1 MKSFMTIGANPKH
14 ICACSAYMDPGS
26 NINNLKIRDMKNVKE
41 IIEALRDVD
50 GETMQH
56 ILEEVGMEQQMLRQ
70 LIMSAQPYQVADI
83 LEEKRI
89 LSNQGKL
96 I

>member
-1 MKSFMTIGANPKH
+1 MVKLLLKSSLIKPAGESLAVL
-14 ICACSAYMDPGS
+14 I
-26 NINNLKIRDMKNVKE
+26 LKIRDMKNVKE

-56 ILEEVGMEQQMLRQ
+56 ILEEVGMELQMLRQ
-70 LIMSAQPYQVADI
+70 LIMSAQTYQVDDI

>member
-1 MKSFMTIGANPKH
+1 
-14 ICACSAYMDPGS
+14 
-26 NINNLKIRDMKNVKE
+26 MKNVKE

-56 ILEEVGMEQQMLRQ
+56 ILEEVGMEDQMLRQ
-70 LIMSAQPYQVADI
+70 LIMSAQTYQVDDI

>member
-1 MKSFMTIGANPKH
+1 
-14 ICACSAYMDPGS
+14 
-26 NINNLKIRDMKNVKE
+26 MKNVKE
-41 IIEALRDVD
+41 IIEALREVD
-50 GETMQH
+50 GETMQY

-70 LIMSAQPYQVADI
+70 LIMLAQPYQVDDI

>member
-1 MKSFMTIGANPKH
+1 
-14 ICACSAYMDPGS
+14 
-26 NINNLKIRDMKNVKE
+26 MKNVKE

-56 ILEEVGMEQQMLRQ
+56 ILEEAGMELQMLRQ
-70 LIMSAQPYQVADI
+70 LIMTAQPGLADDI

>member
-1 MKSFMTIGANPKH
+1 
-14 ICACSAYMDPGS
+14 
-26 NINNLKIRDMKNVKE
+26 MKNVKE
-41 IIEALRDVD
+41 IIESLRDVD

-56 ILEEVGMEQQMLRQ
+56 ILEEVGMGDQMLRQ
-70 LIMSAQPYQVADI
+70 LIMSAQQYQVDDI

>member
-1 MKSFMTIGANPKH
+1 
-14 ICACSAYMDPGS
+14 
-26 NINNLKIRDMKNVKE
+26 MKNVKE
-41 IIEALRDVD
+41 IIESLRDVD

-56 ILEEVGMEQQMLRQ
+56 ILEEVGMEDQMLRQ
-70 LIMSAQPYQVADI
+70 LIMSAQPYQVDDI

>member
-1 MKSFMTIGANPKH
+1 
-14 ICACSAYMDPGS
+14 
-26 NINNLKIRDMKNVKE
+26 MKNVKE
-41 IIEALRDVD
+41 IIESLRDVD

-56 ILEEVGMEQQMLRQ
+56 ILEEVGMGDQMLRQ
-70 LIMSAQPYQVADI
+70 LIMSAQPYQVDDI